1 MNSSEDMNT
10 VTAAPESEPTLE
22 EKLTAVQENWTGRV
36 KELNEMLKDLP
47 GIDRMLNNVYS
58 VHQDAVEYYH
68 LVLRT
73 LGKLTRLYRIN
84 YATMYNQYK
93 TVSQIR
99 YTSDVQINNQIEAQL
114 NDLRERIS
122 LMEDQV
128 KFMDSTIDNIR
139 SIEYAVKNKIEIYRL
154 INKIGI

>member
-1 MNSSEDMNT
+1 MSGQADSSVSAQQET
-10 VTAAPESEPTLE
+10 SLE

-99 YTSDVQINNQIEAQL
+99 YTSDTQINNQIEAQL
-114 NDLRERIS
+114 NDLKERIS

-139 SIEYAVKNKIEIYRL
+139 SIEYAVKNKIEIYKL
-154 INKIGI
+154 INKTGI

>member
-1 MNSSEDMNT
+1 MSEQVDSSVSAQQET
-10 VTAAPESEPTLE
+10 SLE

-36 KELNEMLKDLP
+36 KELNGMLKDMP

-58 VHQDAVEYYH
+58 VHQDAIEYYH

-73 LGKLTRLYRIN
+73 LGKLTRFYKVQ
-84 YATMYNQYK
+84 YASLYNQYK

-99 YTSDVQINNQIEAQL
+99 YTSDAQINNQIEAQL

-139 SIEYAVKNKIEIYRL
+139 SIEYAVKNKIEIYKL